1 MGSGNDTDV
10 VELDA
15 VDRIQRAWS
24 ELHPELDVSPIG
36 IVSRIW
42 RIGRHLTEQRNE
54 ILAMFDADPIIA
66 DVLAELRRSGEP
78 YELTVG
84 ELREVSRLSS
94 GGVSQRLS
102 RLEGLDLIVRTI
114 DESDRRVVNVK
125 LTDKGIELIDNLAA
139 EIMRRDAAL
148 LAALPEEERRRLED
162 LLRNLLGL
170 FE

>member
-1 MGSGNDTDV
+1 MTRVNSSEV
-10 VELDA
+10 VETDA

-24 ELHPELDVSPIG
+24 EIHPEFDVSSIG

-42 RIGRHLTEQRNE
+42 RIGRHLMEQRNAVLE
-54 ILAMFDADPIIA
+54 LFDADPIIA

-102 RLEGLDLIVRTI
+102 RLEGLGLIKRTI
-114 DESDRRVVNVK
+114 DPDDRRVVNVK
-125 LTDKGIELIDNLAA
+125 LTAKGITLIDDIVA
-139 EIMRRDAAL
+139 EITRRDAAL
-148 LAALPEEERRRLED
+148 LADMPADERRDLEH
-162 LLRNLLGL
+162 LLRTMLGL